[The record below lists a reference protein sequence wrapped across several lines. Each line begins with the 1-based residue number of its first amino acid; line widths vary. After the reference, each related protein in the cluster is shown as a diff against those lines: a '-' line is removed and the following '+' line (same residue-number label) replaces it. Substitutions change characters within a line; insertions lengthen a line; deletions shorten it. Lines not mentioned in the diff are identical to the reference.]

1 MVAVQQ
7 VREAGVFCMGC
18 GAEVP
23 PRAAVCPVCGRDTAR
38 GGELPAAPAVEAY
51 DGAADASAMHSRP
64 LERAAP
70 PVPVPIS
77 APAPLLAAG
86 PSIGSGDLDQPG
98 FPRDALGR
106 SLIFTVLAMVAD
118 LLAPWVNLGGSRV
131 APSSLG
137 LPALLGV
144 AWLGLAVLPL
154 LRPSL
159 RATPLYAAAPLVVGA
174 TSLGLG
180 AVVWLRV
187 TLLGAQTV
195 VSGAEGAAFQETGA
209 TNSADVGLYL
219 FLAGAIVLVV
229 AGYQLLLAAAHA
241 QALAELRAEAAQQAP
256 AGVVR
261 AFDAAATQQ
270 SGTSGGQPATAA
282 YAATP
287 DTGPTPTAAA
297 PGSRPLPLPP
307 APAPGAHQ
315 QAPAPA
321 RQGVALPGSAAWN
334 QTPHTPDFQR
344 PSPSLGWRRR
354 GP

>member
-1 MVAVQQ
+1 MHSILL
-7 VREAGVFCMGC
+7 EH
-18 GAEVP
+18 
-23 PRAAVCPVCGRDTAR
+23 
-38 GGELPAAPAVEAY
+38 AAPAT
-51 DGAADASAMHSRP
+51 P
-64 LERAAP
+64 AP
-70 PVPVPIS
+70 IR
-77 APAPLLAAG
+77 APALPLAAG
-86 PSIGSGDLDQPG
+86 PSIGSGDLDQTG

-106 SLIFTVLAMVAD
+106 SLIFTVLAMAAD
-118 LLAPWVNLGGSRV
+118 LLAPWVSLGGSRV

-144 AWLGLAVLPL
+144 VWLGLAVLPL

-159 RATPLYAAAPLVVGA
+159 RATPIYAAAPLVVGA

-180 AVVWLRV
+180 AAVWLRV

-195 VSGAEGAAFQETGA
+195 VSGTDGPSFQDIGVS
-209 TNSADVGLYL
+209 NSADVGLYL

-241 QALAELRAEAAQQAP
+241 QALAELRAGAAQPAP
-256 AGVVR
+256 AGVAR
-261 AFDAAATQQ
+261 ATDAAGATLGQSSTASVGFSASVAAATALNN
-270 SGTSGGQPATAA
+270 G
-282 YAATP
+282 ATP
-287 DTGPTPTAAA
+287 AVPS
-297 PGSRPLPLPP
+297 SRPLPS
-307 APAPGAHQ
+307 APAPVAAPPQ
-315 QAPAPA
+315 QAPAPT